1 MVDERAPATVGL
13 LGTLAVAAVA
23 VAPYVA
29 LPTAEST
36 GLSVYYGF
44 GFIGPW
50 GVVLLALVAGVAFA
64 AGRQDR
70 TPAETAAGAT
80 LGIGVVMALLAL
92 QWALAVDESV
102 VLQLGTADWLQ
113 HHRWVFVAVTLVV
126 PASAAWY
133 ARELRLI

>member
-1 MVDERAPATVGL
+1 MVHERVPPTVGL

-23 VAPYVA
+23 VAPYVV
-29 LPTAEST
+29 LPPTESA
-36 GLSVYYGF
+36 GLSVYYDF
-44 GFIGPW
+44 GFVGPW
-50 GVVLLALVAGVAFA
+50 GVALLALVAGIAFA

-70 TPAETAAGAT
+70 TPAETAAGTT
-80 LGIGVVMALLAL
+80 LGLGVAMALLAL

-113 HHRWVFVAVTLVV
+113 HHRWVFVAVTLLV

-133 ARELRLI
+133 ARELRLF